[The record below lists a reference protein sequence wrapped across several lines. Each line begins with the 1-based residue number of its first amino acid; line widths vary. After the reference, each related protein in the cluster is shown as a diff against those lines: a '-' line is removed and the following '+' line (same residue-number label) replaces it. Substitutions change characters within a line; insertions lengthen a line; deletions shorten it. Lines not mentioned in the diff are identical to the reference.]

1 MPCFVLVDW
10 GATLH
15 KDSGESNSQ
24 HLLQLLSSLLHLRV
38 DVSAHSFWHPG
49 GLVKLSPP
57 LLLWVTCHV
66 RHQLEVST
74 LGLEPVLNEVLRVVA
89 EAQHEVSL
97 GLQLVNRLNGLVDL
111 RRVE

>member
-1 MPCFVLVDW
+1 M
-10 GATLH
+10 H
-15 KDSGESNSQ
+15 KSLD
-24 HLLQLLSSLLHLRV
+24 LLHCEKI
-38 DVSAHSFWHPG
+38 W
-49 GLVKLSPP
+49 
-57 LLLWVTCHV
+57 LWKCAEKNQRERDREGSSILEWNAALDAKVFTV
-66 RHQLEVST
+66 GQYLEVST